1 MEAVNPS
8 SENQS
13 TAAQRHAL
21 RARAEKQAAALA
33 IGVDADFVSR
43 LVDGFY
49 AKVQRDDV
57 LAPIFAAR
65 VADWPVHLDRMKA
78 FWRSILF
85 NSGEFS
91 GNPMRTHA
99 AIPDLAVAHFARWL
113 GLFYETLRSLEQH
126 PQATALVGE
135 RARMIAD
142 SLLTGIAVREGG
154 LSGARAGRNLPHV

>member
-1 MEAVNPS
+1 MDAEHQS
-8 SENQS
+8 SESQS
-13 TAAQRHAL
+13 AAAQRHAL
-21 RARAEKQAAALA
+21 RARAEKQASALA
-33 IGVDADFVSR
+33 IGVDAAFVGS
-43 LVDGFY
+43 LVDRFY
-49 AKVQRDDV
+49 ARVERDEV
-57 LAPIFAAR
+57 LGPIFASR
-65 VADWPVHLDRMKA
+65 VADWPAHLDRMKA

-99 AIPDLAVAHFARWL
+99 AIPGLAEAHFVRWL
-113 GLFYETLRSLEQH
+113 ELFYETLRSLEQH

-142 SLLTGIAVREGG
+142 SLLTGIAVRECG